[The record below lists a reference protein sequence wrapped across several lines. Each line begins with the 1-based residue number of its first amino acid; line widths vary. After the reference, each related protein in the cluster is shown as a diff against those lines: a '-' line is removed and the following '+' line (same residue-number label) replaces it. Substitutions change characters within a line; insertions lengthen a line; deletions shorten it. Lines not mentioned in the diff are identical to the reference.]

1 MRNPGVLT
9 LPPNCSQT
17 LWSDCPPPSW
27 KLASVAFRARIE
39 QQVTKT
45 YLELSKW
52 FILLFIP
59 EHSRVQDQA
68 LTPVPLAY
76 SWSQLGQ
83 NQGHIQA
90 CSHTSVQRAL
100 NNVLLPYQ
108 MQYSSKANILNFTYL
123 EWQVLHIFGGAAMEA
138 ELNVIQ
144 TQKAL
149 LSFSH
154 SYILSA

>member
-27 KLASVAFRARIE
+27 KLASVADRARIE

-100 NNVLLPYQ
+100 NNVLLPRCSTAAKQ
-108 MQYSSKANILNFTYL
+108 TY
-123 EWQVLHIFGGAAMEA
+123 W
-138 ELNVIQ
+138 
-144 TQKAL
+144 T
-149 LSFSH
+149 SH
-154 SYILSA
+154 MPGVAGTSHFWWCCYGSWAKCNTDPESTSQF